1 MVIYIRGDDMV
12 ENSYAKK
19 FIEDNRE
26 IFDKYKHALSNAI
39 KETSGLYEKFDKLNI
54 FLKLTNKNSYNITAD
69 DIDVFKGVI
78 NSIISATDLESVS
91 TEHAQVFKD
100 EQAQEYILVLIM
112 PKDNY
117 YNLREPLYEV
127 FFAQIKRDNGHV
139 NVILNVNNYEAFK
152 ALMALIVPSALKE
165 QWNDIQK
172 RTEEIGDLD
181 LDI

>member
-1 MVIYIRGDDMV
+1 MV
-12 ENSYAKK
+12 ENSFAKK

-26 IFDKYKHALSNAI
+26 IFDKYKHALSEAI
-39 KETSGLYEKFDKLNI
+39 KQNQGLYEKFDKFNI
-54 FLKLTNKNSYNITAD
+54 FLKLTDKNTYNISAD
-69 DIDVFKGVI
+69 DINVFKGIINNVI
-78 NSIISATDLESVS
+78 SVKDLESVS

-100 EQAQEYILVLIM
+100 EQAQEYIFALIM

-172 RTEEIGDLD
+172 RTEEIEDLD